1 MSANKK
7 VVIIGGGTFSHVR
20 AHLALATPAF
30 GETAKQLAE
39 MCKEQFTNMDVELI
53 LTKMADSKSSIVTND
68 NVYDFIRDKVVFDY
82 HTKVV
87 FFNAA
92 MTDFVGTIDDEPPS
106 KFGPR
111 LESKFQ
117 YNMTLTAADKV
128 IGKIRNDWYDFN
140 PEVMEFVKK
149 QNARKDIFLVGF
161 KTTTNA
167 SKEEMFKKGLNLCKK
182 ASCNLV
188 LVNDIATRVNM
199 IVTPEEGVYEFDYP
213 DGREDALRNLVKMA
227 WHRTHLTFTRS
238 TVVDGQP
245 VAWNDAKV
253 YPVLRDVVDWCV
265 AKNAYKEFNGVTTGH
280 FAAKIGER
288 EFLTSIRKTNFNDI
302 AKNGMVRVTT
312 DGNDSIIAYG
322 AKPSVGGQSQR
333 IIFDNFL
340 ESDCIV
346 HFHCPLKTNHR
357 DDINVTPQWPRECGS
372 FECGVATAQGLKQ
385 HGNLYAIM
393 LDNHGPNIVF
403 NHNVSKE
410 EVIDFINANF
420 DLSQHTSGYL

>member
-1 MSANKK
+1 MANKK
-7 VVIIGGGTFSHVR
+7 VVIVGGGTFSHVR

-30 GETAKQLAE
+30 GETAKQLAS
-39 MCKEQFTNMDVELI
+39 MCQEQFTNMDVELI
-53 LTKMADSKSSIVTND
+53 LTKMADSTSPIMTND
-68 NVYDFIRDKVVFDY
+68 DVFNYIRDNVVFDY

-92 MTDFVGTIDDEPPS
+92 MTDFTGTIDDEEPS
-106 KFGPR
+106 KFGQR

-117 YNMTLTAADKV
+117 YNMVLTAADKV
-128 IGKIRNDWYDFN
+128 IGKIRNDWYDFH
-140 PEVMEFVKK
+140 PETMEYVKK

-227 WHRTHLTFTRS
+227 WYRTHLTFTHS
-238 TVVDGQP
+238 TVIDGQP
-245 VAWNDAKV
+245 VAWNDAQV

-265 AKNAYKEFNGVTTGH
+265 TQNAYKPFNGVTTGH

-288 EFLTSIRKTNFNDI
+288 EFLTSIRKSNFNDI
-302 AKNGMVRVTT
+302 AKNGMVRVVT
-312 DGNDSIIAYG
+312 DGEDSVIAYG
-322 AKPSVGGQSQR
+322 TKPSVGGQSQR
-333 IIFDNFL
+333 IIFDRFQDV
-340 ESDCIV
+340 DCIV
-346 HFHCPLKTNHR
+346 HFHCPLKKDHR
-357 DDINVTPQWPRECGS
+357 DDICVKSQYEYECGS
-372 FECGVATAQGLKQ
+372 HQCGINTANGLHK
-385 HGNLYAIM
+385 HGNLYAVM

-403 NHNVSKE
+403 NHQVPKE
-410 EVIDFINANF
+410 EVIDFIAANF